1 MSELLRPLR
10 APPFPLARHYS
21 QGITH
26 LRTEGSVSLLVK
38 CFAGPSMDTGADGV
52 DWDCYHNLAVY
63 RTNDGH
69 YILSIRTHPVADEK
83 LA

>member
-1 MSELLRPLR
+1 
-10 APPFPLARHYS
+10 
-21 QGITH
+21 
-26 LRTEGSVSLLVK
+26 
-38 CFAGPSMDTGADGV
+38 MDTGADGV

-69 YILSIRTHPVADEK
+69 YILSTRTHPVADEK